1 VGAPTLFCIEFLFGC
16 KHRLLFAKRKVW
28 SQKKRTVAA
37 LTLFCI
43 DFFIWVQAPPALC
56 EKKRVEPKET
66 DCAAPS
72 LVCVDFYIKNASQNE
87 KHFLCKIDSKAP
99 IEKVFESC

>member
-1 VGAPTLFCIEFLFGC
+1 MAAP
-16 KHRLLFAKRKVW
+16 
-28 SQKKRTVAA
+28 S
-37 LTLFCI
+37 LFCI
-43 DFFIWVQAPPALC
+43 DFFIWVQAPPTLCEKKRVEPKDTDCGGTDFVLHRIFIWVQAPPALC